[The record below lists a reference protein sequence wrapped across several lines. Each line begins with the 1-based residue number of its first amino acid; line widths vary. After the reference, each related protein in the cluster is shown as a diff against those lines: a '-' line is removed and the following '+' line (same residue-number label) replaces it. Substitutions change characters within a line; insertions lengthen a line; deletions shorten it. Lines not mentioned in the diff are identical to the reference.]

1 VTKQGYEKFVLER
14 ASEKH
19 YEKYHV
25 EEDQRFSGKKYLA
38 RKCASLAL
46 PCFHDVEIFLNVKSM
61 KDIRLTR
68 LVCVA
73 IFACWAVLLGGCTPL
88 YLSDTHTTSTPRS
101 QSFDVA
107 QLAREPVATFGL
119 VAPAA
124 LQGFSATLSYALIA
138 ALSEASPPIRGISDN
153 ETLNKLN
160 GQALAAEYGD
170 LISGFARSGILER
183 ERLQRI
189 GSALDSSYVLLP
201 GLAEYNQVIIDRISI
216 YGWNVI
222 QSRVT
227 TLRVWLQ
234 LWDTK
239 MGQILWQSSGE
250 ITLATRLLRPE
261 RTVPLDEIA
270 RKLWLRM
277 IQDGLVA
284 GKTSSEL
291 FSSD

>member
-1 VTKQGYEKFVLER
+1 MTRFDE
-14 ASEKH
+14 ASPDCG
-19 YEKYHV
+19 V
-25 EEDQRFSGKKYLA
+25 AFMIR
-38 RKCASLAL
+38 
-46 PCFHDVEIFLNVKSM
+46 V
-61 KDIRLTR
+61 RLTR
-68 LVCVA
+68 LVCAA
-73 IFACWAVLLGGCTPL
+73 ILGSWAILLGGCTPL

-119 VAPAA
+119 VAPAG

-138 ALSEASPPIRGISDN
+138 ALSEASPPIRGIPDHD
-153 ETLNKLN
+153 TLNMLN
-160 GQALAAEYGD
+160 GQALAPEYGD
-170 LISGFARSGILER
+170 LISGFARSGILDR

-189 GSALDSSYVLLP
+189 GSALGSGYVLLP
-201 GLAEYNQVIIDRISI
+201 GLAEFNQVIIDRISI
-216 YGWNVI
+216 YGWNFI

-227 TLRVWLQ
+227 TLRLWLQ
-234 LWDTK
+234 LWDTRK
-239 MGQILWQSSGE
+239 GQILWQSAGE

-277 IQDGLVA
+277 VQDGLLA

>member
-1 VTKQGYEKFVLER
+1 MTKQGYEKFVLER

-189 GSALDSSYVLLP
+189 GSALGSSYVLLP

>member
-1 VTKQGYEKFVLER
+1 MTKEAYEKFVLEGV
-14 ASEKH
+14 SEKH

-68 LVCVA
+68 LVCAA
-73 IFACWAVLLGGCTPL
+73 ILGSWAILLSGCTPL

-107 QLAREPVATFGL
+107 QLASEPVATFGL
-119 VAPAA
+119 IAPAG

-138 ALSEASPPIRGISDN
+138 ALSEASPPIRGIADY
-153 ETLNKLN
+153 ETANKLN
-160 GQALAAEYGD
+160 GQALATEYGD

-189 GSALDSSYVLLP
+189 GSALGSRYVLLP